1 MTSSVHNIV
10 TLRLDHAY
18 GIAMDNEWS
27 GTENLHGGART
38 DQGEHAYQWHQGRMY
53 NGLVGAMYALTD
65 VSPGSGGFVIVP
77 GSHRANHPYTPPLS
91 SPLVRNTPI
100 FEPFIYEND
109 HFTKTGSGQT

>member
-100 FEPFIYEND
+100 FEPFI
-109 HFTKTGSGQT
+109 